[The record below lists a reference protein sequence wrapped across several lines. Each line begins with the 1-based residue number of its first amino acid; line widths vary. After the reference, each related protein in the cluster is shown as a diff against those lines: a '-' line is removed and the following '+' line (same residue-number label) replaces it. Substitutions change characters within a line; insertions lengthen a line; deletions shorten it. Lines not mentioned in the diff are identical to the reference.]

1 LTVRDLFF
9 IFDFELS
16 SNTGFVTL
24 LMLAHHLYR
33 FGSTEYDLSSR
44 THIVGVLNVTPDSFS
59 DGGRFFAESAA
70 IEHAMRLA
78 DEGADIIDIGGE
90 STRPGS
96 DPVSV
101 DEELRR
107 VIPVIEALIGQTK
120 LPISI
125 DTYKSAVAKR
135 ALEVGATIVNDVSGM
150 TSDPEMV
157 DVVAGYGASVII
169 MHMKGTPKTMQVDP
183 GYDDVVDQVKT
194 FLQRQARVA
203 SDHGIGQ
210 IIIDPGIG
218 FGKKLEHNL
227 ELFGRLEELTEV
239 GFPLMVGPSR
249 KSFIGTILNLPMD
262 SRLEGTAAAV
272 AASIL
277 KGANLVRV
285 HDVQAIKRVAQVVD
299 AIKQG
304 ASVRATV

>member
-1 LTVRDLFF
+1 MSAR
-9 IFDFELS
+9 
-16 SNTGFVTL
+16 
-24 LMLAHHLYR
+24 HLYR
-33 FGSTEYDLSSR
+33 FGTTEHDLSSR

-59 DGGRFFAESAA
+59 DGGRFFVESAA

-78 DEGADIIDIGGE
+78 EEGADIIDIGGE

-96 DPVSV
+96 DSVPV

-107 VIPVIEALIGQTK
+107 VIPVIEALVAKTK
-120 LPISI
+120 IPISI
-125 DTYKSAVAKR
+125 DTYKSTVAKR
-135 ALEVGATIVNDVSGM
+135 ALEAGATIVNDISGL

-157 DVVAGYGASVII
+157 DVAANHDASVII

-183 GYDDVVDQVKT
+183 EYDDVVEEVKT
-194 FLQRQARVA
+194 FLQEQVRVA
-203 SDHGIGQ
+203 LDHGISQ

-227 ELFGRLEELTEV
+227 EIFGRLEELAEI
-239 GFPLMVGPSR
+239 GYPLMVGPSR
-249 KSFIGTILNLPMD
+249 KSFIGTILNLPVD

-285 HDVQAIKRVAQVVD
+285 HDVQAMKRVAQVVD

>member
-1 LTVRDLFF
+1 
-9 IFDFELS
+9 
-16 SNTGFVTL
+16 
-24 LMLAHHLYR
+24 
-33 FGSTEYDLSSR
+33 
-44 THIVGVLNVTPDSFS
+44 VGVLNVTPDSFS
-59 DGGRFFAESAA
+59 DGGRFFSESAA
-70 IEHAMRLA
+70 IEHATRLA

-96 DPVSV
+96 DPISV

-107 VIPVIEALIGQTK
+107 VIPVIEALIDRTK
-120 LPISI
+120 IPISV
-125 DTYKSAVAKR
+125 DTYKSAVAMS
-135 ALEVGATIVNDVSGM
+135 ALEAGATIVNDISGL
-150 TSDPEMV
+150 TFDPEMV
-157 DVVAGYGASVII
+157 NVVASHGASVII
-169 MHMKGTPKTMQVDP
+169 MHMKGMPKTMQVDP
-183 GYDDVVDQVKT
+183 EYDDVVDEVKT

-203 SDHGIGQ
+203 ADRGISQ

-227 ELFGRLEELTEV
+227 ELFSRLEELTEL
-239 GFPLMVGPSR
+239 GYPLMVGPSR
-249 KSFIGTILNLPMD
+249 KSFIGTILNLPVD

-277 KGANLVRV
+277 KGANLIRV
-285 HDVQAIKRVAQVVD
+285 HDVVAMKRVAQVVD

>member
-1 LTVRDLFF
+1 MSAR
-9 IFDFELS
+9 
-16 SNTGFVTL
+16 
-24 LMLAHHLYR
+24 HLYR
-33 FGSTEYDLSSR
+33 FGTTEHDLSSR

-59 DGGRFFAESAA
+59 DGGRFFVESAA

-78 DEGADIIDIGGE
+78 EEGADIIDIGGE

-96 DPVSV
+96 DSVPV

-107 VIPVIEALIGQTK
+107 VIPVIEALVAKTK
-120 LPISI
+120 IPISI
-125 DTYKSAVAKR
+125 DTYKSSVAKR
-135 ALEVGATIVNDVSGM
+135 ALEAGATIVNDISGL

-157 DVVAGYGASVII
+157 DVAANHDASVII

-183 GYDDVVDQVKT
+183 EYDDVVEEVKT
-194 FLQRQARVA
+194 FLQEQARVA
-203 SDHGIGQ
+203 LDHGISQ

-227 ELFGRLEELTEV
+227 EIFGRLEELAEI
-239 GFPLMVGPSR
+239 GYPLMVGPSR
-249 KSFIGTILNLPMD
+249 KSFIGTILNLPVD

-285 HDVQAIKRVAQVVD
+285 HDVQAMKRVAQVVD

>member
-1 LTVRDLFF
+1 MSAR
-9 IFDFELS
+9 
-16 SNTGFVTL
+16 
-24 LMLAHHLYR
+24 HLYR
-33 FGSTEYDLSSR
+33 FGTTEHDLSSR

-59 DGGRFFAESAA
+59 DGGRFFVESAA

-78 DEGADIIDIGGE
+78 EEGADIIDIGGE

-96 DPVSV
+96 DSVPV

-107 VIPVIEALIGQTK
+107 VIPVIEALVAKTK
-120 LPISI
+120 IPISI
-125 DTYKSAVAKR
+125 DTYKSTVAKR
-135 ALEVGATIVNDVSGM
+135 ALEAGATIVNDISGL

-157 DVVAGYGASVII
+157 DVAANHDASVII

-183 GYDDVVDQVKT
+183 EYDDVVEEVKT
-194 FLQRQARVA
+194 FLQEQARVA
-203 SDHGIGQ
+203 LDHGISQ

-227 ELFGRLEELTEV
+227 EIFGRLEELAEI
-239 GFPLMVGPSR
+239 GYPLMVGPSR
-249 KSFIGTILNLPMD
+249 KSFIGTILNLPVD

-285 HDVQAIKRVAQVVD
+285 HDVQAMKRVAQVVD